1 LERDGSI
8 TIQPGRPLH
17 EVEQAVIRLTLKH
30 TNNNK
35 KRAAA
40 LLGISIRTLH
50 NRLADLNKTD
60 SPAD

>member
-1 LERDGSI
+1 
-8 TIQPGRPLH
+8 LH
-17 EVEQAVIRLTLKH
+17 EVEQAFIHLTLKH

-50 NRLADLNKTD
+50 NRLAEPNKAE
-60 SPAD
+60 SEAAD